1 MQEVI
6 FLLYHSIII
15 NQIFNTMK
23 HFFQKTLMIVIF
35 TSFSLNAQEKAM
47 KIPKDTSFTI
57 KNEYKKYVKY
67 FPKIKPAKDSLPAN
81 VKESRNLV
89 YTTLKNT
96 PFGDRDL
103 HADVFSPKKKGKY
116 PALIMIHGGGWKAG
130 DKSLQ
135 VPMAQ
140 KLAAKGIVT
149 ICVEYQLS
157 MEAKY
162 PAAVFNIKSAVRW
175 VRANADK
182 FGVDPDKIAIS
193 GCSAGGQ
200 LALLVGL
207 TNGIEDKEGSEGNL
221 GFSSD
226 IQAIVDMDGVVDF
239 MAPLSLNLN
248 RKSNSP
254 DIEWLGGSFYEKPEI
269 WKDASP
275 IFWANEK
282 SSPILF
288 INSGFPRFHAG
299 QDELIG
305 MMKNWGVYTEA
316 HKFDVELHTFWLFDP
331 WIDQTVNY
339 TNDFLI
345 KVFNK

>member
-1 MQEVI
+1 
-6 FLLYHSIII
+6 
-15 NQIFNTMK
+15 MK
-23 HFFQKTLMIVIF
+23 QFFQNVFWIVLF
-35 TSFSLNAQEKAM
+35 VSFYANAQQATI
-47 KIPKDTSFTI
+47 KIPKDTSFTV
-57 KNEYKKYVKY
+57 KNEYKKYLKN
-67 FPKIKPAKDSLPAN
+67 FPQITPAKDALPEN
-81 VKESRNLV
+81 VNESRNLV

-103 HADVFSPKKKGKY
+103 HLDVFSPKKKGKY
-116 PALIMIHGGGWKAG
+116 PALIMVHGGGWRAG
-130 DKSLQ
+130 DKALQ

-149 ICVEYQLS
+149 VCVEYQLLQ
-157 MEAKY
+157 EAKY

-175 VRANADK
+175 MRANADK
-182 FGVDPDKIAIS
+182 YGIDPNKIAIS

-207 TNGIEDKEGSEGNL
+207 TNGVEAKEGNQGNL

-226 IQAIVDMDGVVDF
+226 IQAIVDLDGVVDF

-248 RKSNSP
+248 RKADSP
-254 DIEWLGGSFYEKPEI
+254 DVQWLGGTFYEKPET

-282 SSPILF
+282 SCPILF
-288 INSGFPRFHAG
+288 VNSGFPRFHAG

-305 MMKNWGVYTEA
+305 MMKDWGIYTEV
-316 HKFDVELHTFWLFDP
+316 HKHDIQLHTFWLFNP
-331 WIDQTVNY
+331 WIDPTVNY
-339 TNDFLI
+339 INNFLI